1 MAELVA
7 QKKAIRK
14 QILAARAGLDGA
26 RRADWSQK
34 ICKTIASLPDYQ
46 DARSILFFMPFGDEV
61 DISPLLS
68 AALGKG
74 VLCALPRCY
83 SASELKLYRVSN
95 LETDLEPGRWGIR
108 EPKDCLNERTVHDFS
123 VIIVPGVAFD
133 RAGHR
138 LGYGAG
144 YYDRILAKARALTI
158 APAFS
163 VQVLQDLPYGSFDVP
178 VQIIVTQDEII
189 DCLVAGE

>member
-1 MAELVA
+1 MAELVTR
-7 QKKAIRK
+7 KKAIRK
-14 QILAARAGLDGA
+14 KILSARSGLDSA

-34 ICKTIASLPDYQ
+34 ICQTIASLPVYQ
-46 DARSILFFMPFGDEV
+46 DASSILFFMPFGDEV
-61 DISPLLS
+61 DISPLLRV
-68 AALGKG
+68 ALGKG

-83 SASELKLYRVSN
+83 NAKELKLFQVSN

-133 RAGHR
+133 RSGHR

-163 VQVLQDLPYGSFDVP
+163 VQVLQDLPYGSYDVP
-178 VQIIVTQDEII
+178 VQIIVTQDEIV
-189 DCLVAGE
+189 DCRVAGE